1 MRIGV
6 VQRRRD
12 PLSLRIYR
20 ERVCEV
26 LPSLGCTVLD
36 VADTGGPA
44 HEIELCWDP
53 GLGMRRVPQMLTRVD
68 VPIVVTVHG
77 LVGFTL
83 GFRERARGL
92 GRLPAEIL
100 GRARVRAGWRRLAP
114 RLGAVITPSAY
125 GAGEVRSVLGIAAE
139 RVHAVH
145 HGVDHAVFRPD
156 GAVERRQRPY
166 FLVLAQD
173 QPKKNVARIL
183 AAYASLGGA
192 ERPDLVAVLPGAA
205 EGLAVPAGV
214 ELRLEPAAPTAV
226 AQLLRG
232 AVALVAPSL
241 HETFGM
247 PLLEA
252 MACGCPVITSDATA
266 CPEVAGSAALCVDP
280 REIEAIASAMGKL
293 ATDGALRRQLR
304 ERGLLRAR
312 AFTWERSAA
321 AHLDVF
327 RSVRRSATAVGAAR

>member
-6 VQRRRD
+6 VLRRRD

-26 LPSLGCTVLD
+26 LPSLGCTVME
-36 VADTGGPA
+36 VADTGRSLGGA
-44 HEIELCWDP
+44 ELCWDP
-53 GLGMRRVPQMLTRVD
+53 GLGMRRVPQILSRID
-68 VPIVVTVHG
+68 VPIAVTVHG

-83 GFRERARGL
+83 GFKERARGL
-92 GRLPAEIL
+92 GTVPAELL
-100 GRARVRAGWRRLAP
+100 GRARVRAGWRRLAS
-114 RLGAVITPSAY
+114 RVGAVITPSAY
-125 GAGEVRSVLGIAAE
+125 GADEVRRVLGIGGE

-156 GAVERRQRPY
+156 GAIARRERPY

-183 AAYASLGGA
+183 AAYASLQGT
-192 ERPDLVAVLPGAA
+192 ERPDLLAVLPGAA
-205 EGLAVPAGV
+205 PALAVPAGV
-214 ELRLEPAAPTAV
+214 ELRREPAAPAAV
-226 AQLLRG
+226 AELLRG

-252 MACGCPVITSDATA
+252 MACGCPVITSDVTA

-280 REIEAIASAMGKL
+280 RGVGAIATAMGRL
-293 ATDGALRRQLR
+293 AGDDELRVQLR

-312 AFTWERSAA
+312 DFTWERSAA
-321 AHLDVF
+321 AHLAVF
-327 RSVRRSATAVGAAR
+327 RSIRRAATAMGAAR